1 MMIPNDKYI
10 FQSVSTRQFFE
21 WLQEV
26 SPQNSRP
33 RILIFTE
40 TKKGANAL
48 CRELRYEQFEAGA
61 IHGDKDQ
68 AERDAILNNF
78 RQGKCQILVATDV
91 AQRGLDIKDVEYAAG
106 FMWFQAIFA
115 LPRNRRVN
123 SPPKN
128 VINTTRLFFPNL
140 VFGVGCSLCGK
151 SNHTPSPMGIYSWA
165 DRFFPPFLQNIL
177 ATGYWD
183 GVFLPWP
190 WGCATFFKVVNY
202 HMPNTI
208 EDYVH
213 RIGRTGRAGKSG
225 TAVSFF
231 GCDFRSNDKV
241 RFAKRL
247 VKVMQAIGKR
257 GEG

>member
-26 SPQNSRP
+26 SPQDSRP

-91 AQRGLDIKDVEYAAG
+91 AQRGLDIKDVGNMRLDLLYVVSSDSCFTKKQTGQFSAKKCD
-106 FMWFQAIFA
+106 QHHTSILPQFA
-115 LPRNRRVN
+115 
-123 SPPKN
+123 
-128 VINTTRLFFPNL
+128 
-140 VFGVGCSLCGK
+140 
-151 SNHTPSPMGIYSWA
+151 
-165 DRFFPPFLQNIL
+165 
-177 ATGYWD
+177 
-183 GVFLPWP
+183 
-190 WGCATFFKVVNY
+190 
-202 HMPNTI
+202 
-208 EDYVH
+208 
-213 RIGRTGRAGKSG
+213 
-225 TAVSFF
+225 
-231 GCDFRSNDKV
+231 FRSRLYSV
-241 RFAKRL
+241 R
-247 VKVMQAIGKR
+247 
-257 GEG
+257 

>member
-1 MMIPNDKYI
+1 MIPNDKYI

-115 LPRNRRVN
+115 LPRKQTGQF
-123 SPPKN
+123 SAKKCDQHHTSILPQ
-128 VINTTRLFFPNL
+128 
-140 VFGVGCSLCGK
+140 FG
-151 SNHTPSPMGIYSWA
+151 
-165 DRFFPPFLQNIL
+165 
-177 ATGYWD
+177 
-183 GVFLPWP
+183 
-190 WGCATFFKVVNY
+190 
-202 HMPNTI
+202 
-208 EDYVH
+208 
-213 RIGRTGRAGKSG
+213 
-225 TAVSFF
+225 
-231 GCDFRSNDKV
+231 FRS
-241 RFAKRL
+241 RL
-247 VKVMQAIGKR
+247 
-257 GEG
+257 

>member
-1 MMIPNDKYI
+1 MIPNDKYI

-26 SPQNSRP
+26 SPQDSRP

-106 FMWFQAIFA
+106 FTICGFKRFLLYQETDGSILRQKMWST
-115 LPRNRRVN
+115 PHVYS
-123 SPPKN
+123 SP
-128 VINTTRLFFPNL
+128 ICF
-140 VFGVGCSLCGK
+140 S
-151 SNHTPSPMGIYSWA
+151 
-165 DRFFPPFLQNIL
+165 
-177 ATGYWD
+177 
-183 GVFLPWP
+183 
-190 WGCATFFKVVNY
+190 
-202 HMPNTI
+202 
-208 EDYVH
+208 E
-213 RIGRTGRAGKSG
+213 
-225 TAVSFF
+225 
-231 GCDFRSNDKV
+231 
-241 RFAKRL
+241 
-247 VKVMQAIGKR
+247 
-257 GEG
+257 